1 MQIYGTVHSGA
12 CEGQRLLQIFLFEI
26 RVFREQFP
34 AVGISRENLHH
45 APHRDSHSAD
55 ARMAAHLAWFN
66 SDPVKGRPQCH
77 TSIIPRT
84 ATLLVVADATI
95 RAENL
100 SKIYRSGETDLAIF
114 RDLQLAVQNGES
126 LALTGESGAGK
137 STLLH
142 LLGAL
147 DNPTSGTV
155 YYGAT
160 DVTHLGDNELAL
172 FRNRTI
178 GFVWQSHHLL
188 PEFTAAENA
197 AMPLLIRGESQS
209 AARTRALDLL
219 AEVGL
224 KDRAHHRA
232 GELSG
237 GEQQR
242 VALARALTGRPSVL
256 LADEPTGNLDPR
268 TGEKIFGLLQDLHRA
283 HGLTSV
289 IVTHNPAF
297 AARCDRALRIEAGGL
312 VPA

>member
-1 MQIYGTVHSGA
+1 
-12 CEGQRLLQIFLFEI
+12 
-26 RVFREQFP
+26 
-34 AVGISRENLHH
+34 
-45 APHRDSHSAD
+45 
-55 ARMAAHLAWFN
+55 
-66 SDPVKGRPQCH
+66 
-77 TSIIPRT
+77 
-84 ATLLVVADATI
+84 VAEPTI

-100 SKIYRSGETDLAIF
+100 SKIYRSGESDLAIF
-114 RDLQLAVQNGES
+114 RDLQLSVQKGES

-147 DNPTSGTV
+147 DTPTGGTV
-155 YYGAT
+155 YYDTT
-160 DVTHLGDNELAL
+160 DVTHLPDNELAL

-197 AMPLLIRGESQS
+197 AMPLLIRGESPS
-209 AARTRALDLL
+209 TARLRALELL
-219 AEVGL
+219 TEVGL

-242 VALARALTGRPSVL
+242 VAFARALTGRPSVL

-312 VPA
+312 VAA

>member
-1 MQIYGTVHSGA
+1 MSV
-12 CEGQRLLQIFLFEI
+12 
-26 RVFREQFP
+26 P
-34 AVGISRENLHH
+34 A
-45 APHRDSHSAD
+45 
-55 ARMAAHLAWFN
+55 
-66 SDPVKGRPQCH
+66 
-77 TSIIPRT
+77 
-84 ATLLVVADATI
+84 I

-100 SKIYRSGETDLAIF
+100 AKLYRSGESELVIF
-114 RDLQLAVQNGES
+114 RELQLTVESGES

-147 DNPTSGTV
+147 DAPTEGAV
-155 YYGAT
+155 YYGPT
-160 DVTHLGDNELAL
+160 NVTRLADTELAR
-172 FRNRTI
+172 FRNQTI

-188 PEFTAAENA
+188 PEFTAVENT
-197 AMPLLIRGESQS
+197 AMPLFIRGESQT
-209 AARTRALDLL
+209 AAQDRAMQLL
-219 AEVGL
+219 EEVGL

-242 VALARALTGRPSVL
+242 VALARALTGHPSVL

-268 TGEKIFGLLQDLHRA
+268 TGEKIFELLQDLHRTHA
-283 HGLTSV
+283 LTSV

-297 AARCDRALRIEAGGL
+297 AARCDRALRIESGGL

>member
-1 MQIYGTVHSGA
+1 M
-12 CEGQRLLQIFLFEI
+12 
-26 RVFREQFP
+26 
-34 AVGISRENLHH
+34 
-45 APHRDSHSAD
+45 AD
-55 ARMAAHLAWFN
+55 L
-66 SDPVKGRPQCH
+66 
-77 TSIIPRT
+77 
-84 ATLLVVADATI
+84 TL

-100 SKIYRSGETDLAIF
+100 AKVFSSGETELVIF
-114 RDLQLAVQNGES
+114 RGLQLFVEPGES

-147 DNPTSGTV
+147 DSPSDGAV
-155 YYGAT
+155 YYGST
-160 DVTHLGDNELAL
+160 CVTSLGESELAH

-188 PEFTAAENA
+188 PEFTAAENV
-197 AMPLLIRGESQS
+197 AMPLLIRGESR
-209 AARTRALDLL
+209 AAAETRALELL

-224 KDRAHHRA
+224 EARAHHRS

-242 VALARALTGRPSVL
+242 VALARALAGKPSVL

-268 TGEKIFGLLQDLHRA
+268 TGDKIFGLLQDLHQA

-297 AARCDRALRIEAGGL
+297 AARCDRALRIEAGEL
-312 VPA
+312 VAA

>member
-1 MQIYGTVHSGA
+1 M
-12 CEGQRLLQIFLFEI
+12 
-26 RVFREQFP
+26 
-34 AVGISRENLHH
+34 
-45 APHRDSHSAD
+45 AD
-55 ARMAAHLAWFN
+55 
-66 SDPVKGRPQCH
+66 V
-77 TSIIPRT
+77 
-84 ATLLVVADATI
+84 TI

-100 SKIYRSGETDLAIF
+100 AKVFASGETELVIF
-114 RDLQLAVQNGES
+114 RGLQLFVEHGES

-147 DNPTSGTV
+147 DSPSEGAV
-155 YYGAT
+155 YYGPT
-160 DVTHLGDNELAL
+160 CVTSLDESGLAR

-188 PEFTAAENA
+188 PEFTAAENV
-197 AMPLLIRGESQS
+197 AMPLLIRGESR
-209 AARTRALDLL
+209 AAALTRALELL

-224 KDRAHHRA
+224 EARAHHRS

-242 VALARALTGRPSVL
+242 VALARALAGNPSVL

-268 TGEKIFGLLQDLHRA
+268 TGDKIFGLLQDLHQA

-297 AARCDRALRIEAGGL
+297 AARCDRALRIEAGEL
-312 VPA
+312 VAA

>member
-1 MQIYGTVHSGA
+1 
-12 CEGQRLLQIFLFEI
+12 
-26 RVFREQFP
+26 
-34 AVGISRENLHH
+34 
-45 APHRDSHSAD
+45 
-55 ARMAAHLAWFN
+55 
-66 SDPVKGRPQCH
+66 
-77 TSIIPRT
+77 
-84 ATLLVVADATI
+84 VADITI

-100 SKIYRSGETDLAIF
+100 AKIYRSGESELAIF
-114 RDLQLAVQNGES
+114 RGLQLSVEKGES

-142 LLGAL
+142 LLGGL
-147 DNPTSGTV
+147 DSPTDGAV
-155 YYGAT
+155 YYGST
-160 DVTHLGDNELAL
+160 DVTHLGEADLSH

-178 GFVWQSHHLL
+178 GFVWQSHYLL

-197 AMPLLIRGESQS
+197 AMPLFIRGESRIS
-209 AARTRALDLL
+209 ALARAGDLL

-242 VALARALTGRPSVL
+242 VALARALVGQPEVL

-268 TGEKIFGLLQDLHRA
+268 TGEKIFELLQDLHRSHA
-283 HGLTSV
+283 LTSV

-312 VPA
+312 VAV

>member
-1 MQIYGTVHSGA
+1 MPET
-12 CEGQRLLQIFLFEI
+12 
-26 RVFREQFP
+26 
-34 AVGISRENLHH
+34 
-45 APHRDSHSAD
+45 
-55 ARMAAHLAWFN
+55 
-66 SDPVKGRPQCH
+66 
-77 TSIIPRT
+77 
-84 ATLLVVADATI
+84 TI

-100 SKIYRSGETDLAIF
+100 AKVYRSGESELAIF
-114 RDLQLAVQNGES
+114 RGLGLSVEKGES

-147 DNPTSGTV
+147 DTPTDGAV
-155 YYGAT
+155 YYGST
-160 DVTHLGDNELAL
+160 NVTNLAEAELSY
-172 FRNRTI
+172 FRNHTI

-188 PEFTAAENA
+188 PEFTAAENV
-197 AMPLLIRGESQS
+197 AMPLFIRGE
-209 AARTRALDLL
+209 ARATAVDRARELL

-242 VALARALTGRPSVL
+242 VALARALAGNPSVL
-256 LADEPTGNLDPR
+256 LADEPTGNLDPK
-268 TGEKIFGLLQDLHRA
+268 TGEMIFALLHELHRA
-283 HGLTSV
+283 HALTSV

-312 VPA
+312 VDA

>member
-1 MQIYGTVHSGA
+1 V
-12 CEGQRLLQIFLFEI
+12 
-26 RVFREQFP
+26 P
-34 AVGISRENLHH
+34 
-45 APHRDSHSAD
+45 D
-55 ARMAAHLAWFN
+55 AA
-66 SDPVKGRPQCH
+66 
-77 TSIIPRT
+77 
-84 ATLLVVADATI
+84 I

-100 SKIYRSGETDLAIF
+100 SKVYRSGETDLAIF
-114 RDLQLAVQNGES
+114 RDLQLSVEKGES

-147 DNPTSGTV
+147 DTPTSGSV

-160 DVTHLGDNELAL
+160 DVTHMPPNELAL

-178 GFVWQSHHLL
+178 GYVWQSHHLL

-197 AMPLLIRGESQS
+197 AMPLLIRGESP
-209 AARTRALDLL
+209 ATARQCALDLL

-242 VALARALTGRPSVL
+242 VALARALTPSPSVL

-268 TGEKIFGLLQDLHRA
+268 TGERIFALLQDLHRTHA
-283 HGLTSV
+283 LTSV

-297 AARCDRALRIEAGGL
+297 AARCDRALRIGSGGL
-312 VPA
+312 ERA

>member
-1 MQIYGTVHSGA
+1 MGDI
-12 CEGQRLLQIFLFEI
+12 
-26 RVFREQFP
+26 
-34 AVGISRENLHH
+34 AV
-45 APHRDSHSAD
+45 
-55 ARMAAHLAWFN
+55 
-66 SDPVKGRPQCH
+66 
-77 TSIIPRT
+77 
-84 ATLLVVADATI
+84 

-100 SKIYRSGETDLAIF
+100 AKVYRSGESELAIF
-114 RDLQLAVQNGES
+114 RGLQLSVEKGES

-147 DNPTSGTV
+147 DSPTDGSV
-155 YYGAT
+155 YYGST
-160 DVTHLGDNELAL
+160 NVTGLRDDDLAY

-188 PEFTAAENA
+188 PEFTAVENA
-197 AMPLLIRGESQS
+197 AMPLFIRGESH
-209 AARTRALDLL
+209 AEARTRALDLL

-242 VALARALTGRPSVL
+242 VALARALTGSPSVL

-268 TGEKIFGLLQDLHRA
+268 TGQKIFALLQDLHRTHA
-283 HGLTSV
+283 LTSV

-297 AARCDRALRIEAGGL
+297 AARCDRAFRIEGGGL
-312 VPA
+312 VAA

>member
-1 MQIYGTVHSGA
+1 MISPQLIHRSNVRRTLEQSSGRKPLPLANLLPVAEITV
-12 CEGQRLLQIFLFEI
+12 
-26 RVFREQFP
+26 
-34 AVGISRENLHH
+34 
-45 APHRDSHSAD
+45 
-55 ARMAAHLAWFN
+55 
-66 SDPVKGRPQCH
+66 
-77 TSIIPRT
+77 
-84 ATLLVVADATI
+84 

-100 SKIYRSGETDLAIF
+100 AKVYRSGESELAIF
-114 RDLQLAVQNGES
+114 RGLQLAIEKGES

-147 DNPTSGTV
+147 DSPTDGAV
-155 YYGAT
+155 YYGT
-160 DVTHLGDNELAL
+160 TNVTQLADAELAH
-172 FRNRTI
+172 FRNHTI

-197 AMPLLIRGESQS
+197 AMPLFIRGESRDS
-209 AARTRALDLL
+209 AQARALELL
-219 AEVGL
+219 SEVGL
-224 KDRAHHRA
+224 SDRAHHRA

-242 VALARALTGRPSVL
+242 VALARALAGDPPVL

-268 TGEKIFGLLQDLHRA
+268 TGGKIFALLQDLHKT